1 MPENNHFSDW
11 KKFPA
16 VEDAYPNI
24 RDYIL
29 ESAKNCG
36 VNLKK
41 ILKLEL
47 GVEEIVINVIHYAYK
62 DGGDILVK
70 VIDDAENHHFILELI
85 DFGTPF
91 NPLKK
96 IDQRSI
102 DKSAIEKRKIG
113 GFGIA
118 FTKKIFAAL
127 NYSFE
132 KFEGKEANHL
142 TLVFNKD

>member
-1 MPENNHFSDW
+1 MQKKFSSSDW
-11 KKFPA
+11 KRFPA
-16 VEDAYPNI
+16 VEDAYETI

-29 ESAKNCG
+29 EAAQSYG

-47 GVEEIVINVIHYAYK
+47 GVEEIVINIIHYAYET
-62 DGGDILVK
+62 DGDILVK
-70 VIDDAENHHFILELI
+70 VIDDKEKNQFVLDLI

-91 NPLKK
+91 NPLEK
-96 IDQRSI
+96 IDPRSI
-102 DKSAIEKRKIG
+102 DNSAIEKRKIG

-118 FTKKIFAAL
+118 FTKKTFAEL

-132 KFEGKEANHL
+132 KFEGKDANHL
-142 TLVFNKD
+142 TLVFNKE